1 MSARDQLNSYIGHIE
16 RRLRIGAA
24 LRGAAIL
31 ASAALVATVVLV
43 LITNFFAFASWSITS
58 ARFILFCALVYAAS
72 FGLAIPLL
80 QLNRRRAAAE
90 AEMAFPDFKQRL
102 VTFAERDASR
112 EPFIELL
119 AADTLDLARASEPK
133 RLVTNGALLAC
144 WGFGLASLAVLAWLI
159 AAAPGYIG
167 YGAALLWRGSGANLV
182 PFYNIKV
189 TPGDASVRRNS
200 DELVTA
206 QTIGFEPPQIHLFAR
221 YDTASKWNELP
232 MLPQPGGSGFQFTFA
247 GIPEGVEYYVKA
259 GSVES
264 RHFKIRVVDL
274 PAVKSIRV
282 TYNFPSWTGMKPAID
297 AHGGDLRAIEGTT
310 ADLEIRTDRPLQNG
324 VLILDNGQQ
333 IQLSGEPGN
342 VYRGAITMQKDG
354 AYHIAALDQ
363 GGAVRLS
370 EDFFI
375 EANKA
380 NPPDVA
386 IVRPARDYRASPIE
400 EVTIG
405 VRADDQF
412 GLDNLAL
419 HYSVNGGAE
428 QTVDLLGQKNV
439 KQADGSTTIA
449 LENLKL
455 VPGDIISYY
464 ASAKDARTDAH
475 TDIQFVQVDPFERD
489 FSQSQQA
496 GGGGGGGMG
505 NQNDISDREKEIIA
519 ETWKQAGEKNPSQE
533 TADETGKFLS
543 EVQSKLRDQAIALAG
558 RLGLRD
564 LNQQNQTF
572 GNFQSDMSAAAQ
584 AMNPAAASLRK
595 LKWKEALP
603 SEQKAL
609 QHLLQAEAT
618 FRQIQVAFGNTGGA
632 GGGGAGRDLAS
643 LFDLELDTQKNQY
656 ETEQTAG
663 SSASQRQQAIDD
675 ALRKLDA
682 LAQRQQDL
690 VNQQRTN
697 GQSFEQRWQEEM
709 LRRNAQQLQQQLQQL
724 AQNQQQNGSSSGQSS
739 SGQSSSGQSSGQP
752 SQSAQGQSQ
761 GQSSQSQSQNSTDP
775 RLQRAMDSLREATDA
790 LNRAASQQQ
799 SAADARRAA
808 DRLRDATQ
816 ALGAMQSQ
824 QDSGRISQMANQAD
838 QLAMEQQKQSDQ
850 LRRILQQSGTGQSQ
864 SEEGEQGLWQQAQ
877 QLARDRQNLAD
888 GVGQLEQQMRSA
900 ARQMA
905 SNQHAA
911 ASKLRDALGN
921 LDQSDLETR
930 LQRSADWLRRGYAPD
945 PNAEPDIAT
954 DLRELADNLRAAQQA
969 LGPEQVPGQNS
980 ETAIDNVERLREQ
993 MQSLTR
999 ALGAR
1004 DGNQNGNRNGS
1015 QNGNQAGNQNGNS
1028 GGDFGEGPQSAQL
1041 GRSGQFGPG
1050 QADRQGGRVGG
1061 RNGIVDD
1068 GYRQGY
1074 GRGAWRAG
1082 NNNNWYIDT
1091 GNNSN
1096 APGAAVHPDTTT
1108 TNDPE
1113 RDFEQTINTLNQLNQ
1128 NVQSDPE
1135 VARQVKQLEAEMQRL
1150 DPSRFPGNPAL
1161 LEQLHNQV
1169 LSDVDNLE
1177 LQLRRKSDDQ
1187 QSQIRSSAPMT
1198 VPAGYQDS
1206 VADYFRRLSD
1216 NAKSP
1221 AAK

>member
-1 MSARDQLNSYIGHIE
+1 MSARDQLNSYIGRIE

-43 LITNFFAFASWSITS
+43 LIANAFAFVSWSIIS
-58 ARFILFCALVYAAS
+58 ARFVLFVALIYAAS

-80 QLNRRRAAAE
+80 RLNRRRAAAK
-90 AEMAFPDFKQRL
+90 AETAFPDFKQRL

-119 AADTLDLARASEPK
+119 AADTLNLASASEPK
-133 RLVTNGALLAC
+133 RLVTNSALLASC
-144 WGFGLASLAVLAWLI
+144 GFGLAALAVLAWLI
-159 AAAPGYIG
+159 AAAPGYMG

-182 PFYNIKV
+182 PFYSIKV
-189 TPGDASVRRNS
+189 TPGNASVRRNS

-206 QTIGFEPPQIHLFAR
+206 QTVGFEPAQVQLFAR
-221 YDTASKWNELP
+221 YDTASKWNKLS

-247 GIPEGVEYYVKA
+247 GLPDGVEYYVRA

-274 PAVKSIRV
+274 PGVKAIRV
-282 TYNFPSWTGMKPAID
+282 TYEYPSWTGMKPAVD
-297 AHGGDLRAIEGTT
+297 PHGGDLRAIEGTT

-333 IQLSGEPGN
+333 IQLSGGEGN
-342 VYRGAITMQKDG
+342 LYHGAITMHKNG
-354 AYHIAALDQ
+354 AYHIASLDQ
-363 GGAVRLS
+363 GRPVRLS

-405 VRADDQF
+405 IRANDQF
-412 GLDNLAL
+412 GLDHLAL

-428 QTVDLLGQKNV
+428 QTVDLLGHKGV

-464 ASAKDARTDAH
+464 ATAKDARTDAH
-475 TDIQFVQVDPFERD
+475 TDIQFVQVDPFERE

-519 ETWKQAGEKNPSQE
+519 ETWKQAGEKDPSQE
-533 TADETGKFLS
+533 AADETGEFLS

-584 AMNPAAASLRK
+584 AMSPAAESLHK
-595 LKWKEALP
+595 LKWKDALP
-603 SEQKAL
+603 NEQKAL

-618 FRQIQVAFGNTGGA
+618 FRQIQVAFGNAGGA

-682 LAQRQQDL
+682 LARQQQDL
-690 VNQQRTN
+690 VNEQRTN

-724 AQNQQQNGSSSGQSS
+724 AQNQQQNGASSGQSS
-739 SGQSSSGQSSGQP
+739 SGQSSSGQPGRQP
-752 SQSAQGQSQ
+752 SQSAQGQSSQ
-761 GQSSQSQSQNSTDP
+761 GQSRNSADP
-775 RLQRAMDSLREATDA
+775 RIQSAINSLREATDA

-824 QDSGRISQMANQAD
+824 QDSGRIGQMANQAD
-838 QLAMEQQKQSDQ
+838 QLAMEQQKQANQ
-850 LRRILQQSGTGQSQ
+850 LRRILQQSGTSQSQ
-864 SEEGEQGLWQQAQ
+864 SQEGEQGLWQQAQ

-888 GVGQLEQQMRSA
+888 GVGQLAQQMRSA

-954 DLRELADNLRAAQQA
+954 NLRQLADNLRSAQQA
-969 LGPEQVPGQNS
+969 LGPEQTPGQGS
-980 ETAIDNVERLREQ
+980 ETAIDNVERLRDQ

-1004 DGNQNGNRNGS
+1004 AGNRNRS
-1015 QNGNQAGNQNGNS
+1015 QNGNQAGSQNGNS
-1028 GGDFGEGPQSAQL
+1028 SGESGEGPQSAQL

-1050 QADRQGGRVGG
+1050 QTDHQGGRVGG

-1074 GRGAWRAG
+1074 DPGAWRAG

-1091 GNNSN
+1091 GNNSS
-1096 APGAAVHPDTTT
+1096 APGAAVHPDTTIT
-1108 TNDPE
+1108 TTDPE
-1113 RDFEQTINTLNQLNQ
+1113 SDFEQTVNTLNQLNQ

-1150 DPSRFPGNPAL
+1150 DPRRFPGNPAL

-1187 QSQIRSSAPMT
+1187 QSQIRASAPMT
-1198 VPAGYQDS
+1198 VPAGYQDA

-1216 NAKSP
+1216 TSGSSSHQ
-1221 AAK
+1221 

>member
-1 MSARDQLNSYIGHIE
+1 MSARDQLNSYIGRIE

-31 ASAALVATVVLV
+31 ASAALVLTVILV
-43 LITNFFAFASWSITS
+43 LIANAFAFVSWSIIS

-80 QLNRRRAAAE
+80 RLNRRRAAAKAE
-90 AEMAFPDFKQRL
+90 AAFPDFKQRL
-102 VTFAERDASR
+102 VTFAERDASSD
-112 EPFIELL
+112 PFIELL
-119 AADTLDLARASEPK
+119 AADTMNLARSSEPK
-133 RLVTNGALLAC
+133 RLITNGALLASC
-144 WGFGLASLAVLAWLI
+144 GFGLAALAFLAWLI

-182 PFYNIKV
+182 PYYNIKV

-206 QTIGFEPPQIHLFAR
+206 QTIGFEPSQVHLFAR

-247 GIPEGVEYYVKA
+247 GIPEGVEYYVEA
-259 GSVES
+259 GAVES

-274 PAVKSIRV
+274 PAVKAIRV
-282 TYNFPSWTGMKPAID
+282 TYKYPSWTGMKPAVD
-297 AHGGDLRAIEGTT
+297 PHGGDLRAIEGTT

-333 IQLSGEPGN
+333 IQLSGGQGN
-342 VYRGAITMQKDG
+342 LYRGAITLQKDG

-363 GGAVRLS
+363 GRPVRLS

-405 VRADDQF
+405 VHADDAF
-412 GLDNLAL
+412 GLDNLTL

-428 QTVDLLGQKNV
+428 QTVDLLGQKGV
-439 KQADGSTTIA
+439 KQADGSTTVA

-464 ASAKDARTDAH
+464 ATAKDARADAH
-475 TDIQFVQVDPFERD
+475 TDIQFVQVDPFERE

-496 GGGGGGGMG
+496 GGGGGGGG

-519 ETWKQAGEKNPSQE
+519 ETWKQAGEKNPSQQ
-533 TADETGKFLS
+533 ADDETGKFLS

-595 LKWKEALP
+595 LKWKDALP

-697 GQSFEQRWQEEM
+697 GQTFEQRWQEEM

-724 AQNQQQNGSSSGQSS
+724 AQSQQQNGSSSGQSS
-739 SGQSSSGQSSGQP
+739 GQSGSQSSQSSP
-752 SQSAQGQSQ
+752 SAQGPSQ
-761 GQSSQSQSQNSTDP
+761 GQSSQGQSQNSTDP
-775 RLQRAMDSLREATDA
+775 RIQSAINSLREATDA
-790 LNRAASQQQ
+790 LSRAASQQQ

-838 QLAMEQQKQSDQ
+838 QLAMQQQKQSDE

-864 SEEGEQGLWQQAQ
+864 SEESEQGLWQQAQ

-954 DLRELADNLRAAQQA
+954 DLRQLADSLRAAQQA
-969 LGPEQVPGQNS
+969 LGPEQAPGQNP
-980 ETAIDNVERLREQ
+980 EAAIDNVERLREQ

-1004 DGNQNGNRNGS
+1004 DGNQNGG
-1015 QNGNQAGNQNGNS
+1015 QNGNRSGNQINNNS
-1028 GGDFGEGPQSAQL
+1028 GESGEGPQSAQL

-1061 RNGIVDD
+1061 RNGIIDD

-1074 GRGAWRAG
+1074 APGAWRGG

-1096 APGAAVHPDTTT
+1096 APGPAVHPDTTINT
-1108 TNDPE
+1108 SDPE
-1113 RDFEQTINTLNQLNQ
+1113 RDFEQTVNTLNQLNQ

-1150 DPSRFPGNPAL
+1150 DPRRFPGNPAL

-1198 VPAGYQDS
+1198 VPAGYQDA

-1216 NAKSP
+1216 TSQHGSN
-1221 AAK
+1221 